1 MWIFLKVIELMRRQW
16 RVSLGWLALCL
27 NMIGWSAAGAHTR
40 VSWELESALAAP
52 GSTVW
57 AGLTLKMDPGWH
69 TYWKNGGDT
78 GVATQIE
85 WRLPE
90 GMSAGE
96 IQWPVPEIY
105 EDSALE
111 MITYVYHDETTL
123 LVPLKISD
131 SMPDGE
137 YSIEADLS
145 WLECEVACVPG
156 SGSVSGIITI
166 QQGAAN
172 QEVEPEW
179 LVAARAS
186 LPDEPEF
193 EVHGEWNE
201 PDSEDEGSYTLWF
214 TPGELESDGQWG
226 FWPYPNENMEISTR
240 VELVESGSKGTIGLK
255 KTVFKFDGDWPDA
268 VPGGLLTLIE
278 PGAKRPALAYA
289 VNNISKPGS
298 APSVVAEADVSIAAQ
313 GKKEEVKEEQK
324 QKQEPEQPQKTG
336 FSLWWMLLQGFIG
349 GVILNIMPCV
359 LPVISLK
366 ILGFVEK
373 SRNDPKSIRRMG
385 WFFTSGVV
393 FSFLILAGLVIGI
406 QKTGALASW
415 GMQFQNPQYLMVL
428 TIVVT
433 LVTLNLFGVFEV
445 ALTSGTVEV
454 MNDAA
459 SKKGGFGAFMN
470 GILATALATP
480 CSAPFLGVALGFAF
494 TQPPIVTVVMFL
506 SIGLG
511 LAAPY
516 LVLCF
521 RPDWLQMLPK
531 PGAWMERFKV
541 ALGFPMLGT
550 TIWLFTVVSLHLS
563 NEKLLWFGLFLSF
576 LAMSAWVYGQFVQR
590 GVGSKLVSMSVVVI
604 LLMGGYAYAMEKE
617 VNWRSVGK
625 ASQGSSTLDG
635 SGAAGDQSS
644 TIVSGGITWYPWSPE
659 AVAAAR
665 EEGLVVFV
673 DFTASWCWTCKVN
686 KKTSIEIDAVRKK
699 MNDLRVVAMRADN
712 SMASPEIDE
721 ALREFDRAGVPL
733 NLVYPADSS
742 ARPIVLPE
750 ILTPGIVLDALDQ
763 AVGGER
769 KMKAEG

>member
-1 MWIFLKVIELMRRQW
+1 VI
-16 RVSLGWLALCL
+16 
-27 NMIGWSAAGAHTR
+27 H
-40 VSWELESALAAP
+40 
-52 GSTVW
+52 
-57 AGLTLKMDPGWH
+57 
-69 TYWKNGGDT
+69 
-78 GVATQIE
+78 
-85 WRLPE
+85 
-90 GMSAGE
+90 
-96 IQWPVPEIY
+96 WPVPEIY
-105 EDSALE
+105 EDSTLG

-123 LVPLKISD
+123 LVPLTISD
-131 SMPDGE
+131 SIPDGE
-137 YSIEADLS
+137 YSVEADLS

-156 SGSVSGIITI
+156 SGSVSGFLKV
-166 QQGAAN
+166 QQGAVNRNA
-172 QEVEPEW
+172 EPDW
-179 LVAARAS
+179 LIAARAS

-214 TPGELESDGQWG
+214 TPGDLKSDGEWG

-240 VELVESGSKGTIGLK
+240 VELLESGSKGAVGLK
-255 KTVFKFDGDWPDA
+255 KTVFKFDGDWPDV

-278 PGAKRPALAYA
+278 AGAKRPTLAYA
-289 VNNISKPGS
+289 VNNISKPDSLSSVSNTRSIVSETGS
-298 APSVVAEADVSIAAQ
+298 MRSSVQIGNEDEGDSGSVQDTQQE
-313 GKKEEVKEEQK
+313 
-324 QKQEPEQPQKTG
+324 QEPQQKTG
-336 FSLWWMLLQGFIG
+336 FNLWWMLLQGFIG

-406 QKTGALASW
+406 QKAGALASW

-428 TIVVT
+428 TVVVT

-445 ALTSGTVEV
+445 SLTSGTVGV

-590 GVGSKLVSMSVVVI
+590 GVGSKFFSMTAALI

-625 ASQGSSTLDG
+625 ASEGSSTLDG
-635 SGAAGDQSS
+635 SGAAGAQSS

-686 KKTSIEIDAVRKK
+686 KKTSIEIDSVRQK

-712 SMASPEIDE
+712 SKASPEIDE

-742 ARPIVLPE
+742 ESPIVLPE

-763 AVGGER
+763 AAGE
-769 KMKAEG
+769 G

>member
-1 MWIFLKVIELMRRQW
+1 MRRQL
-16 RVSLGWLALCL
+16 RVSLGLLALCL
-27 NMIGWSAAGAHTR
+27 SMIGWSALGAHTR
-40 VSWELESALAAP
+40 VSWELESGLAAP
-52 GSTVW
+52 GATVW
-57 AGLTLKMDPGWH
+57 AGVTLKMDPGWH
-69 TYWKNGGDT
+69 TYWKNGGDS

-90 GMSAGE
+90 GISAGE
-96 IQWPVPEIY
+96 IHWPVPEIY
-105 EDSALE
+105 EDSTLD

-123 LVPLKISD
+123 LVPLTISV

-137 YSIEADLS
+137 FSVEADLS

-156 SGSVSGIITI
+156 SGSLSGTI
-166 QQGAAN
+166 MIQKGAAN
-172 QEVEPEW
+172 PDIEPDW
-179 LVAARAS
+179 LVAARAR
-186 LPDEPEF
+186 LPEQPEF
-193 EVHGEWNE
+193 EVHGEWNK

-214 TPGELESDGQWG
+214 TPGDLKSDGQWG

-240 VELVESGSKGTIGLK
+240 SELVESESKGGVSLK

-278 PGAKRPALAYA
+278 PGAKRPTLAYA
-289 VNNISKPGS
+289 VNNIAKAAKEFTVSSKVDKG
-298 APSVVAEADVSIAAQ
+298 VVDRDDSSSQANNVEEAQ
-313 GKKEEVKEEQK
+313 QEQES
-324 QKQEPEQPQKTG
+324 QQKTG

-428 TIVVT
+428 TVVVT

-445 ALTSGTVEV
+445 SLASGTVEV

-590 GVGSKLVSMSVVVI
+590 GVGSKFVSVTAALI
-604 LLMGGYAYAMEKE
+604 LLMGGYGYAMERE

-625 ASQGSSTLDG
+625 ASEGSSSLDG
-635 SGAAGDQSS
+635 NGVTGSQSS
-644 TIVSGGITWYPWSPE
+644 TMVSGGITWYPWSPE

-665 EEGLVVFV
+665 DEGLVVFV

-686 KKTSIEIDAVRKK
+686 KKTSIEIDSVRQK

-712 SMASPEIDE
+712 SKASPEIDE

-733 NLVYPADSS
+733 NLVYPADIS

-763 AVGGER
+763 AADKLVR
-769 KMKAEG
+769 DEG